1 MNIYVRRTGT
11 LGFTGGALLGGPSG
25 ASYLHGLL
33 ARRLGLVVL
42 GLLVLLAALGQ
53 VGIVG
58 QAAEEG
64 RHHGAG
70 VHFLLRRQ
78 KPEGRGSER

>member
-1 MNIYVRRTGT
+1 MNTREKTQI
-11 LGFTGGALLGGPSG
+11 LGFTRGL
-25 ASYLHGLL
+25 SYLDGLL
-33 ARRLGLVVL
+33 ARRLRLVVL

-70 VHFLLRRQ
+70 VHFLLQRQ
-78 KPEGRGSER
+78 KQEGRDQRAHLGL

>member
-1 MNIYVRRTGT
+1 MASAAAANEYERK
-11 LGFTGGALLGGPSG
+11 ASG

-33 ARRLGLVVL
+33 ARRLSLVVL

-78 KPEGRGSER
+78 KQEGRGSER

>member
-1 MNIYVRRTGT
+1 M
-11 LGFTGGALLGGPSG
+11 
-25 ASYLHGLL
+25 
-33 ARRLGLVVL
+33 
-42 GLLVLLAALGQ
+42 LLAALGQ

-64 RHHGAG
+64 RHHRAG

-78 KPEGRGSER
+78 KQEGQDQSAYLGL

>member
-1 MNIYVRRTGT
+1 MRRTGT
-11 LGFTGGALLGGPSG
+11 LGFTGGASG

-78 KPEGRGSER
+78 KEEGRGSER

>member
-1 MNIYVRRTGT
+1 MKRLEY
-11 LGFTGGALLGGPSG
+11 LACHGPPL
-25 ASYLHGLL
+25 SYLHRLL

-42 GLLVLLAALGQ
+42 GLLMLLAALGQ

-58 QAAEEG
+58 QATEER

-78 KPEGRGSER
+78 RQEGRDQNAHLDL

>member
-1 MNIYVRRTGT
+1 M
-11 LGFTGGALLGGPSG
+11 F
-25 ASYLHGLL
+25 
-33 ARRLGLVVL
+33 
-42 GLLVLLAALGQ
+42 LAALGQ

-64 RHHGAG
+64 RHHRAG

-78 KPEGRGSER
+78 KQEGQDQSAYLGL